1 MNLYEP
7 KSKTETDAEKLEVDG
22 VALVATSLGVLL
34 GLASI
39 AALEALLAWL
49 IHTYLVGI
57 SVTYLQTFGIMLI
70 VNAVTSKFK

>member
-1 MNLYEP
+1 MDLYEP
-7 KSKTETDAEKLEVDG
+7 KTEKTEEDTTNAAAAVL
-22 VALVATSLGVLL
+22 ATSLGVLL

-49 IHTYLVGI
+49 ILTYLVGI
-57 SVTYLQTFGIMLI
+57 SVTWVQTFGIMLI

>member
-7 KSKTETDAEKLEVDG
+7 KTDKTEEDTANAGLTV
-22 VALVATSLGVLL
+22 LATSVGVIL

-49 IHTYLVGI
+49 ILTYLVGI

-70 VNAVTSKFK
+70 VNAITSKFK